1 MEWNVT
7 FCCDVVWY
15 GTVCKCPKLSHTV
28 FWRGAMV
35 AMTPFFLIFWTS
47 AINSQVQRI
56 ASVLE
61 WYTPRRL
68 MLKTFQS
75 KELLCGILHG
85 SKAWYGNA
93 VEQLPNIERTH
104 SKAIRLKMFLKKEHV
119 ALQTSH
125 FNVWCR
131 NIWPHQPRV
140 SKVSR
145 SKALIAFR
153 NLCNSLCMSFGKRS
167 VWGRMVHAVLT
178 KPAKLIRSNTMRIWV
193 GVRTVGAGDLGER
206 TEISDMSSWSTTAAS
221 SSVPWRAHSNMDRC
235 TPCVSVCTHICM
247 CLWV

>member
-1 MEWNVT
+1 MGCLSTLFCLHLVQHYVMEWNVT

-104 SKAIRLKMFLKKEHV
+104 SKAIRLKMFLFFCTIACKLAISTYDV
-119 ALQTSH
+119 GTSG
-125 FNVWCR
+125 
-131 NIWPHQPRV
+131 
-140 SKVSR
+140 
-145 SKALIAFR
+145 LI
-153 NLCNSLCMSFGKRS
+153 SQEYPGQ
-167 VWGRMVHAVLT
+167 
-178 KPAKLIRSNTMRIWV
+178 KLW
-193 GVRTVGAGDLGER
+193 
-206 TEISDMSSWSTTAAS
+206 
-221 SSVPWRAHSNMDRC
+221 
-235 TPCVSVCTHICM
+235 
-247 CLWV
+247 